1 MTSDD
6 EALSV
11 RLLSLTISGGL
22 DVNTIRLFKRAGMP
36 PPVIDWAVT
45 REALPDQR
53 LTVFWDTWLALPRR
67 ADLPQAD
74 AFDPGS
80 LEAVRE
86 WLIWVELLD
95 AEADCLYRIHAPGVA
110 RLYGRDMT
118 GLRGSDFGGQAAR
131 FFTAAYLAVARRRR
145 PLFTAHQPPPG
156 VPVER
161 WLRVIL
167 PMVDAEDRVSQFMV
181 GIVPS
186 AILDTPVV
194 TDPERA
200 G

>member
-1 MTSDD
+1 MTSDE

-36 PPVIDWAVT
+36 PPIIDWEVT
-45 REALPDQR
+45 RQGLPDPR
-53 LTVFWDTWLALPRR
+53 LMVFWDAWMALPRR
-67 ADLPQAD
+67 ADLPRAD
-74 AFDPGS
+74 AFDPGI
-80 LEAVRE
+80 LDAVRD
-86 WLIWVELLD
+86 WLIWVELLE

-118 GLRGSDFGGQAAR
+118 GLRGSNFGGLAAR
-131 FFTAAYLAVARRRR
+131 FFTAAYLAVARRRK

-156 VPVER
+156 IPVER

-167 PMVDAEDRVSQFMV
+167 PMVDAEERVSQFLV

-186 AILDTPVV
+186 ALLDASGAAG
-194 TDPERA
+194 PERSD
-200 G
+200 

>member
-36 PPVIDWAVT
+36 PPVIDWTVT
-45 REALPDQR
+45 RATLPDPR
-53 LTVFWDTWLALPRR
+53 LMVFWDAWMALPRR
-67 ADLPQAD
+67 AELPQAG
-74 AFDPGS
+74 AFDPGI
-80 LEAVRE
+80 LDAVRE
-86 WLIWVELLD
+86 WLIWVELLE
-95 AEADCLYRIHAPGVA
+95 AEADCLYRIYAPGVA

-118 GLRGSDFGGQAAR
+118 GRCGSDFGGQAAK
-131 FFTAAYLAVARRRR
+131 FFTAAYLAVARRRK
-145 PLFTAHQPPPG
+145 PLFTAHQPSPG
-156 VPVER
+156 VPVEQ

-167 PMVDAEDRVSQFMV
+167 PMVDAQDRVSQFLV

-186 AILDTPVV
+186 AILDTPAV
-194 TDPERA
+194 PNP
-200 G
+200 